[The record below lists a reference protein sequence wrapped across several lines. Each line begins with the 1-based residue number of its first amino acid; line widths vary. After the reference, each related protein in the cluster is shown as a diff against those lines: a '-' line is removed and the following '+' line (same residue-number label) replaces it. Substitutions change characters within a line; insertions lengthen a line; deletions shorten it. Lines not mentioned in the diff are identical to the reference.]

1 MTLCKKAAS
10 ATDALAQLP
19 AGYNYYIGLDFV
31 FNYREAEWPAD
42 KFYPLQVTPFAY
54 GAAEPTAANIQSEI
68 ESEFAWYSENYDIW
82 KKFSK

>member
-1 MTLCKKAAS
+1 M
-10 ATDALAQLP
+10 
-19 AGYNYYIGLDFV
+19 

-42 KFYPLQVTPFAY
+42 KFYPLRVTPFAY